1 LYPLA
6 TFGAAFGLTRIYT
19 RRESVFLRFFLVSF
33 TTVSAWWIGMRKE
46 RKEENKF
53 MLRNFKYFS
62 KDVQRAL
69 QSGDSRYLRHILHQ
83 HNIIEDPKKALA
95 Q

>member
-1 LYPLA
+1 
-6 TFGAAFGLTRIYT
+6 
-19 RRESVFLRFFLVSF
+19 
-33 TTVSAWWIGMRKE
+33 MRKE

-69 QSGDSRYLRHILHQ
+69 QSGDSRYLRHILRQ